1 MDTTFNETI
10 TVKIKYQDL
19 DGAIYEK
26 EFKIKTDM
34 SSNLLWQKIKDQ
46 GDSAEATSIK
56 QASQNIV
63 KAFK

>member
-1 MDTTFNETI
+1 MTAKQKRKFVTSNGLQYNG
-10 TVKIKYQDL
+10 KYK
-19 DGAIYEK
+19 EE

-34 SSNLLWQKIKDQ
+34 SSKLLWQKIKDQ
-46 GDSAEATSIK
+46 GDSAEATAIK

>member
-34 SSNLLWQKIKDQ
+34 SSNLLLQKIKDQ
-46 GDSAEATSIK
+46 GDSAEATAIK